1 MPESI
6 DFQKLLELF
15 QYDKFDPL
23 LFGTSLFLFFFLAV
37 LIIYRVFAQNN
48 ALKIYSLIFFSLFFY
63 YKAANYFVALLL
75 LSSILNFYSGKFI
88 FKTASQNM
96 KRLILT
102 TTIIINLGILV
113 YFKYTNFFL
122 EIIMNI
128 SGGEF
133 EPLKILLPI
142 GISFYTFKAMSYIIE
157 IYFEMIEPT
166 DSFRDF
172 TLFIFF
178 FPNLLMGPIDRAS
191 TFIPQIEREYKLT
204 NHDVGLALF
213 LICSGLI
220 KKYVIADYVSLNFT
234 DRVFE
239 FPLRFTGVENLLAI
253 YGAAMV
259 GYCDF
264 SGYTDLALA
273 VGLLLGFKMIDNFN
287 RPFKAY
293 SIADYW
299 RRWHISLSTWL
310 LDYLFKP
317 LQISL
322 RNMRGYGTSIAI
334 FVTFFIVGLW
344 HGPNWTFI
352 LFGLLHSIYLIFS
365 MATQKYR
372 DAFYSKLGIKDSKVL
387 RVFQIFFT
395 FNLLVFTAILFRTP
409 SLEYFSHMLSQIF
422 TYFHAE
428 VLLQYVEAYPIIIIL
443 LGFAY
448 LMHYTPLSWEKKTV
462 ELLSKI
468 PVVVQALILAVVIW
482 FVIQFK
488 SAELQPFIYFQF

>member
-6 DFQKLLELF
+6 DFQRLLEMF
-15 QYDKFDPL
+15 QYDRFDPL

-37 LIIYRVFAQNN
+37 LIVYRVFAKHN
-48 ALKIYSLIFFSLFFY
+48 ALRIYSLIFFSLFFY

-75 LSSILNFYSGKFI
+75 FSSILNFYSGKFI
-88 FKTASQNM
+88 FKAASQNI

-102 TTIIINLGILV
+102 STVIINLGILV
-113 YFKYTNFFL
+113 YFKYTNFL
-122 EIIMNI
+122 IETIMSI
-128 SGGEF
+128 TGGEF
-133 EPLKILLPI
+133 EPLRILLPI
-142 GISFYTFKAMSYIIE
+142 GISFYTFKAMSYIVE

-178 FPNLLMGPIDRAS
+178 FPNLLMGPIDKAS
-191 TFIPQIEREYKLT
+191 TFIPQIEKEYNLT
-204 NHDVGLALF
+204 NKEIGLAVF

-239 FPLRFTGVENLLAI
+239 FPLRFTGVENLLAV
-253 YGAAMV
+253 YGATMA

-287 RPFKAY
+287 RPFKAN

-310 LDYLFKP
+310 LGYLFRP

-322 RNMRGYGTSIAI
+322 RNLKNYGTAIAI
-334 FVTFFIVGLW
+334 FVTFFAVGLW

-352 LFGLLHSIYLIFS
+352 VFGLLHSTYLIFS
-365 MATQKYR
+365 MSTQKYR
-372 DAFYSKLGIKDSKVL
+372 DAFYTKIGIKGSKGL
-387 RVFQIFFT
+387 RAFQIFFT
-395 FNLLVFTAILFRTP
+395 FNIIAFTSILFRTP
-409 SLEYFSHMLSQIF
+409 SLEYFSNMLSQIF
-422 TYFHAE
+422 TYFHGE
-428 VLLQYVEAYPIIIIL
+428 VLFQYIEAYPIIIVL
-443 LGFAY
+443 LVFAY
-448 LMHYTPLSWEKKTV
+448 LMHFTPDSWEKKTV
-462 ELLSKI
+462 EILSKT
-468 PVVVQALILAVVIW
+468 PVLLQAVVLAVVIW
-482 FVIQFK
+482 FVVQFK
-488 SAELQPFIYFQF
+488 SAELQPFIYFKF